1 MTVQDQPSTSKN
13 FHGAYDKLIYVVS
26 DASFVTNA
34 KYRFIAQVYVDG
46 AFQAKLKVLPNN
58 SNLGVFDVSRIV
70 QDYLEVDND
79 VHGTTDYTS
88 STDAANQ
95 VKVAFGREF
104 ATTAE
109 DEPSETLAVTTT
121 NLITVVAGQFVPWY
135 SETYDGT
142 TADNYVYDSGTALNP
157 FLTAYK
163 GKTIY
168 VTENDQGVVALPTI
182 TTMGATSLGIGL
194 RFKNSSGSVIAD
206 GAYTSAVISISGAG
220 GNAPTGEGV
229 YYIPAYPYNLE
240 NNTIS
245 ITGGSLQPSDYTG
258 WASYEIFNIND
269 SSNDTCILKFERKD
283 ACKYGHT
290 RIAWWN
296 TYGGWDYLNCYGSTR
311 ESVSYERFNY
321 RTYGDNAF
329 DVSTV
334 VGYEVTP
341 SGRIVTGGQSKVKRN
356 LRLHTGFL
364 PSDYND
370 VINDFMQSPKVL
382 VYWQGVWQP
391 VRTNTSSLQ
400 YKDNVIDKTI
410 DYEFEVEFG
419 VHENAIG

>member
-1 MTVQDQPSTSKN
+1 MTVQDQPSTSTN

-46 AFQAKLKVLPNN
+46 AYQAKLKVLPNN

-79 VHGTTDYTS
+79 VHGTTAYTS

-95 VKVAFGREF
+95 VKVAFGREY

-121 NLITVVAGQFVPWY
+121 SLITVVAGQFVPWY

-142 TADNYVYDSGTALNP
+142 TADNYVYTSSEALNP

-168 VTENDQGVVALPTI
+168 VTSSDRGVVALPRP
-182 TTMGATSLGIGL
+182 TTMDDTNLDIGI
-194 RFKNSSGSVIAD
+194 RFKDANGTVLQD
-206 GAYTSAVISISGAG
+206 GANTYGLISVSGA
-220 GNAPTGEGV
+220 NTPTGEGT
-229 YYIPAYPYNLE
+229 YYLPLYPWNLE
-240 NNTIS
+240 NTTIS
-245 ITGGSLQPSDYTG
+245 GLGQGAITPSTYTG
-258 WASYEIFNIND
+258 WATYEIFNVND
-269 SSNDTCILKFERKD
+269 ASNDDCILKFERKD

-329 DVSTV
+329 DVSAV
-334 VGYEVTP
+334 VDYEVTP
-341 SGRIVTGGQSKVKRN
+341 SGRIVTGGRSKVKRN